1 MGRRISSGI
10 APGGIGRLAID
21 QNTVRTVE
29 TNANLTI
36 SADGSGTIQVA
47 KAIEVDGNL
56 SLKNQSDLRLHE
68 LTVNG
73 SASVGIQA
81 AAAMSAD
88 YTITLPNAVAAANG
102 YVLSSD
108 TNGVTQWASPRPY
121 TYSVVS
127 TSFSAVS
134 DNAYFV
140 NTSSGGVTA
149 TLPASPSTGDSI
161 RFFDVAKTFDTNNLT
176 IARNGELI
184 QGDAANMTVNSE
196 SAAFELVY
204 SNSTYGWRIF
214 SI

>member
-1 MGRRISSGI
+1 MGRRISSGV
-10 APGGIGRLAID
+10 APGGIGLLSID
-21 QNTVRTVE
+21 RNTVQTVE
-29 TNANLTI
+29 TNANLSIT
-36 SADGSGTIQVA
+36 ANGSGTIQVE
-47 KAIEVDGNL
+47 KEIQVDSNL
-56 SLKNQSDLRLHE
+56 SIKNQNDLRLHE

-73 SASVGIQA
+73 AQYVAIQA
-81 AAAMSAD
+81 AAAMGAN

-108 TNGVTQWASPRPY
+108 TSGNCTWSSPRPFTY
-121 TYSVVS
+121 TVVS
-127 TSFSAVS
+127 TSFNAVS
-134 DNAYFV
+134 DNAYFI
-140 NTSSGGVTA
+140 NTASGGVTA
-149 TLPASPSTGDSI
+149 TLPASPSTGDSV
-161 RFFDVAKTFDTNNLT
+161 RFFDVAKTFDTNALT

>member
-1 MGRRISSGI
+1 MGRRLTSGI
-10 APGGIGRLAID
+10 APGGIGRLSID

-29 TNANLTI
+29 SNANLTI
-36 SADGSGTIQVA
+36 SADGSGTIQVE
-47 KAIEVDGNL
+47 KAIEVDSNL
-56 SLKNQSDLRLHE
+56 SLKNQSDLRFHE

-73 SASVGIQA
+73 GNYVAIQA
-81 AAAMSAD
+81 AAAMGAD
-88 YTITLPNAVAAANG
+88 YTITLPSAVAGANG

-108 TNGVTQWASPRPY
+108 TNGVTTWASPRPY
-121 TYSVVS
+121 SYSVVN
-127 TSFSAVS
+127 TSFTAVA
-134 DNAYFV
+134 DNSYFV
-140 NTSSGGVTA
+140 NTSAGGVTA
-149 TLPASPSTGDSI
+149 TLPASPNIGDSI

-204 SNSTYGWRIF
+204 SNSTFGWRIF